1 MPPDFRQHRV
11 LRNSFWIKLVFIL
24 IEVALAIA
32 FGTCNFKK
40 IYDAAAIL
48 EWAIAFVF
56 TFYVLSF
63 IYDLIPA
70 VKTRGAPLSRPTEM
84 AMEAND
90 GDSNNMNG
98 RNTAESERTL
108 GRNDV
113 RNVDGVKPPVG
124 RNF

>member
-1 MPPDFRQHRV
+1 M

-24 IEVALAIA
+24 IEVVLAIA

-40 IYDAAAIL
+40 IYNAAAIL

-70 VKTRGAPLSRPTEM
+70 IKTRGAPLNRPTEM
-84 AMEAND
+84 ALEAND
-90 GDSNNMNG
+90 GETNNTHG
-98 RNTAESERTL
+98 RHTAESERTL
-108 GRNDV
+108 GQNDV
-113 RNVDGVKPPVG
+113 RNVNGVKPTVG

>member
-1 MPPDFRQHRV
+1 
-11 LRNSFWIKLVFIL
+11 
-24 IEVALAIA
+24 
-32 FGTCNFKK
+32 
-40 IYDAAAIL
+40 
-48 EWAIAFVF
+48 
-56 TFYVLSF
+56 
-63 IYDLIPA
+63 
-70 VKTRGAPLSRPTEM
+70 
-84 AMEAND
+84 MEAND